1 MMLHPALHCKGC
13 GRRPDEIR
21 EYILE
26 AEHHNMSPDQFVREN
41 EGTYDPTDG
50 SFLCTACYFKAHQE
64 GVEV

>member
-1 MMLHPALHCKGC
+1 MRHAAPHCKGC

-21 EYILE
+21 EYILP
-26 AEHHNMSPDQFVREN
+26 AEDLDITVDQYVREN

-64 GVEV
+64 GVTA